1 MITVKAVPL
10 PVLAGLKPY
19 AHSRRV
25 LAVVADTHT
34 RHLVPVLPRPDQRHR
49 RSVTFRVQHLVADQ
63 LFGIRGSQDKNIVEP
78 QLKMRM
84 RLERRTAVWCF
95 SLWPPTGPGWRSSA
109 PSAPRPAPGRPRGL
123 VQCSFKYYL

>member
-10 PVLAGLKPY
+10 PVRAGLKPY

-84 RLERRTAVWCF
+84 RLERRFFCREPVTASACCPVTR
-95 SLWPPTGPGWRSSA
+95 PPRKPTSQP
-109 PSAPRPAPGRPRGL
+109 
-123 VQCSFKYYL
+123 